1 VTTVADFYSPQS
13 RELQDRFDTRR
24 LADRAR
30 QVVVH
35 ERVTPDDKR
44 FIESLAMFF
53 IATVDAEGH
62 PQCSYKG
69 GAPGFVRVLD
79 ERNIAFPLYD
89 GNGMYLTAGNVL
101 ASSEVGL
108 LFIDFASPRR
118 LRLNGSAA
126 VDADDPLLA
135 DYHEAQLMVRIE
147 VREIYVNCPRYVHR
161 AVWVEDSPFVPQ
173 QGCETPIP
181 DWKRKDTML
190 DVLSTRD
197 RERLEQERGAS

>member
-1 VTTVADFYSPQS
+1 MPSMFHDGS
-13 RELQDRFDTRR
+13 RSLQDRFDTRR
-24 LADRAR
+24 LADRID
-30 QVVVH
+30 QLLKH
-35 ERVTPDDKR
+35 ETIAPHDAE
-44 FIESLAMFF
+44 FITSRDMFF
-53 IATVDAEGH
+53 LATADERGRPNV
-62 PQCSYKG
+62 SYKG